1 MRSLQIRKAPRDGEV
16 AGHDIIYGAHPVE
29 AVLANPKRTVS
40 RLWATKNA
48 LDRLK
53 ERISELPVEPEVV
66 HPRSLDSRL
75 GADAVHQGLLV
86 ETAPLPQPRL
96 DEIARDGIV
105 VLLDQVTDPHNVGAI
120 LRSCAAFAV
129 SAVVTTARHSA
140 ETSGVLFKA
149 ASGATEL
156 VSFVK
161 VTNLARAMEEL
172 KSYGFHIAGL
182 EGSAARSIESA
193 KLKRPL
199 ALAMGAEGK
208 GLRHLT
214 RQTCDEL
221 VRLDLPGP
229 IKSLNVSNACA
240 LALYAVSRPDEPRTK
255 ADRL

>member
-1 MRSLQIRKAPRDGEV
+1 
-16 AGHDIIYGAHPVE
+16 
-29 AVLANPKRTVS
+29 
-40 RLWATKNA
+40 
-48 LDRLK
+48 
-53 ERISELPVEPEVV
+53 
-66 HPRSLDSRL
+66 
-75 GADAVHQGLLV
+75 
-86 ETAPLPQPRL
+86 
-96 DEIARDGIV
+96 
-105 VLLDQVTDPHNVGAI
+105 
-120 LRSCAAFAV
+120 
-129 SAVVTTARHSA
+129 
-140 ETSGVLFKA
+140 VLFKA

-240 LALYAVSRPDEPRTK
+240 LALYAVSRPDELRTK